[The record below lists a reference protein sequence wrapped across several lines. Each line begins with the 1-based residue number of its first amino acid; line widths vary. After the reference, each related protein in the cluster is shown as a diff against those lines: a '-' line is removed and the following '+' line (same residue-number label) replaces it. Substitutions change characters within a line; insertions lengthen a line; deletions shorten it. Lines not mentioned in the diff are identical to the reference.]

1 MFDNNNGQ
9 GVMQQLSKT
18 AYYVALGVRRN
29 AMAAPGTPIQR
40 QDAKRSRIRSPP
52 SRQSRCSSAE
62 QTGSTMS
69 SHSFASRGDFFAE
82 VSGASQEWTFPQHD
96 AQEVKH
102 IVALCPAAHLEELRT
117 LLKILT
123 DVDTA
128 LTQVMKWRTTSNTNT
143 K

>member
-1 MFDNNNGQ
+1 
-9 GVMQQLSKT
+9 
-18 AYYVALGVRRN
+18 
-29 AMAAPGTPIQR
+29 
-40 QDAKRSRIRSPP
+40 
-52 SRQSRCSSAE
+52 
-62 QTGSTMS
+62 MS
-69 SHSFASRGDFFAE
+69 SHSFASLGDFFAE

-96 AQEVKH
+96 AHEVKH
-102 IVALCPAAHLEELRT
+102 IVALCPAAHLEELCT